1 MSVEQV
7 ELTSEFLRQ
16 KEKEKNRS
24 KVKKETGID
33 LEDLLWAVKR
43 HDLFNV
49 ISVKF
54 GVTTSQVSN
63 VLGGR
68 RYNIELVKFAYDLV
82 KKRAKL

>member
-1 MSVEQV
+1 MQQQEI
-7 ELTSEFLRQ
+7 TSDQLR
-16 KEKEKNRS
+16 KEARK
-24 KVKKETGID
+24 KVKDKIFKETKID
-33 LEDLLWAVKR
+33 LDDLLWAVKR

-68 RYNIELVKFAYDLV
+68 RNNIELVKFAYDLV